1 MRYSLLILSVDWGV
15 GVRVTTWMACLV
27 PTLFW
32 YVTLAA
38 VPLGVDLCALVGA
51 LWYMVW
57 FTGQSS
63 SSCRGVTGH
72 PRPGQLLSQTQVTEA
87 YKDIV

>member
-1 MRYSLLILSVDWGV
+1 MRYSLLILSVDRGV
-15 GVRVTTWMACLV
+15 GMACLM
-27 PTLFW
+27 PTLFQ

-38 VPLGVDLCALVGA
+38 GPLGVDLCALVGA
-51 LWYMVW
+51 LWSMVW

-63 SSCRGVTGH
+63 SSCRGVAGH

-87 YKDIV
+87 YKDTA